1 MPIGNI
7 VTPATVDTYS
17 ANASTQFPLLAMGGT
32 TKTFANILLNNTPAV
47 LIDPLTSTYPN
58 APGVPIPPNPVPAP
72 PNLTRTLVSLVN
84 PPARGVYFGHEDG
97 TYTNPPVSGDALT
110 GSGAV
115 PHPRP
120 LTEPTI
126 HPTIFIGTRT

>member
-1 MPIGNI
+1 MPQGNI
-7 VTPATVDTYS
+7 VTPATLDFSS
-17 ANASTQFPLLAMGGT
+17 ANPSTSFNALAMGGT
-32 TKTFANILLNNTPAV
+32 TKTFSSILCNNTPAV
-47 LIDPLTSTYPN
+47 LIDPLTSTYPP
-58 APGVPIPPNPVPAP
+58 APGVPIPPNVAPSPAS
-72 PNLTRTLVSLVN
+72 LTRTLVSLVN
-84 PPARGVYFGHEDG
+84 PPVRGVYFKHDDG

-115 PHPRP
+115 PDPRL